1 MGSDIETDMNP
12 VQTAIMNNRF
22 VAIVEEA
29 SATLHRTAHTTF
41 VKLIQDYQCALATP
55 EGDLFAYPSQSGVN
69 SFIGTPLQATL
80 ALIDFD
86 QLAPGDVFV
95 TNDPFSTQ
103 GLVTH
108 LMDVTMIRPIFF
120 EGALMG
126 FAWAFVHASDI
137 GGAVPGSISPA
148 FSEVFQEGLRMR
160 LTRIYQA
167 GVLNETVKNIFLD
180 NSRLPD
186 EIWGDFKAMLTALSS
201 MERRLGELCA
211 RYGAATVRAG
221 QHAVLAFA
229 EAKARAVFATIPDGS
244 YSFTDYIEGADADQ
258 LIHIALT
265 LRVAGSD
272 VWLDFNGT
280 DPQVPVA
287 YNFVCGERP
296 HPYLLQ
302 ALIYFVLSAAPDTP
316 RNAGILR
323 PVHVVAPRGS
333 IINAEFPAAG
343 GSRVASSTR
352 TYDAILACLNQALPE
367 PIAAAGSGMVG
378 IIVVSAQDPATGRKK
393 VSVYNPICGGSGA
406 RRARDGIDGVD
417 TRFGSLKTVPA
428 EINEIETVMRVRRY
442 GLLPDSQAAGEWQGG
457 AAVVMEL
464 ENTGLDTM
472 MTVRGMNR
480 FLLRP
485 WGLDGGAPGRLG
497 EVTVDPDTPAARS
510 IGKITVLHLKRGEVV
525 RLVTPAGGG
534 IGDPLRRDP
543 ARIARDLAAG
553 LVSPERA
560 SAAYGVVLG
569 ADGNIDATATV
580 AERARRATL
589 RGPDAAAAVTVGPE
603 RAAIDALWPPAVRSA
618 LARRVLAEPGG
629 RRQLL
634 LSEVLARARAC
645 GVTLDLEALDAL
657 LAATIHDI
665 WGRYETGPAAARA
678 A

>member
-1 MGSDIETDMNP
+1 MDP

-41 VKLIQDYQCALATP
+41 VKLIQDYQCALATA

-80 ALIDFD
+80 KLIDRER
-86 QLAPGDVFV
+86 LKPGDVFV
-95 TNDPFSTQ
+95 TNDPFSTE

-108 LMDVTMIRPIFF
+108 LMDVTMIRPIFCGD
-120 EGALMG
+120 ELMG
-126 FAWAFVHASDI
+126 YAWSFVHASDI

-160 LTRIYQA
+160 LTKIYEA

-201 MERRLGELCA
+201 MERRLVELCE

-221 QHAVLAFA
+221 QHAVLDFA
-229 EAKARAVFATIPDGS
+229 EAKARAVIATIPDGEYNFS
-244 YSFTDYIEGADADQ
+244 DYIEGADAGQ
-258 LIHIALT
+258 MININLT
-265 LRVAGSD
+265 MRVQGSD

-287 YNFVCGERP
+287 YNFVCGKMA
-296 HPYLLQ
+296 HPYLVQ
-302 ALIYFVLSAAPDTP
+302 ALIFFVLSAAPDTP
-316 RNAGILR
+316 RNAGMLR
-323 PVHVVAPRGS
+323 PIHVDAPRGS

-352 TYDAILACLNQALPE
+352 TYDVILACLNQALPE
-367 PIAAAGSGMVG
+367 RIAAAGSGMVG

-406 RRARDGIDGVD
+406 RRGRDGINGVD

-442 GLLPDSQAAGEWQGG
+442 GLLTDSQAAGELQGG

-464 ENTGLDTM
+464 ENTGLETM

-480 FLLRP
+480 FALRP
-485 WGLDGGAPGRLG
+485 WGMDGGEPGRLG
-497 EVTVDPDTPAARS
+497 EVIVNPDTPEERS
-510 IGKITVLHLKRGEVV
+510 IGKITVLHLKRGDVV

-534 IGDPLRRDP
+534 IGEPLRRDP
-543 ARIARDLAAG
+543 ARIARDLASG
-553 LVSPERA
+553 LVSSARA
-560 SAAYGVVLG
+560 AAAYGVVFDAEG
-569 ADGNIDATATV
+569 GIDAAATY
-580 AERARRATL
+580 ARRARL
-589 RGPDAAAAVTVGPE
+589 LAQRPAAAAHSSQFSVGPE
-603 RAAIDALWPPAVRSA
+603 RAAIDAIWPPPLRAA
-618 LARRVLAEPGG
+618 LAQRVLAEPTG
-629 RRQLL
+629 RRQILL
-634 LSEVLARARAC
+634 AGVLERAEAG
-645 GVTLDLEALDAL
+645 GVTVDAAL
-657 LAATIHDI
+657 LDRTYREVVHEI
-665 WGRYETGPAAARA
+665 WGRYEQSRA